1 MFLGKLTEEGWK
13 LDASGECCAQC
24 PKHAEEEMEGPVAE
38 SLTTTGRTAVWGEA
52 VCKLFLEPS
61 PASLLERIYRKK

>member
-13 LDASGECCAQC
+13 VGECCAQC

-38 SLTTTGRTAVWGEA
+38 SLITIVRIAVWGEGIL
-52 VCKLFLEPS
+52 KLFWNQVQ
-61 PASLLERIYRKK
+61 LLY